1 MEGIKKWCTQG
12 SILGPLIFNIF
23 INYIFFFIDKTKLA
37 NYADDTTVY
46 SKEDNITKLL
56 HLLETKAS
64 VVLDWF
70 RINEMKA
77 NDDKCHLIVA
87 NEENVSLHLIHD
99 VIKSSDSV
107 KLLGVSIDKQL
118 NFNEHVSKLCKKG
131 NQTLHALARVSKYL
145 SKDKLRILMK
155 SFIESQFNYC
165 PLVWM
170 FHNRTMNNKI
180 NRLHE
185 RALRVVYNDNMDE
198 KLSFNDLLVRHG
210 AVSIHDR
217 NMQKLA
223 IEMYQVKKEFS
234 PLPMQEL
241 FINQTNTYD
250 LRKDRNWQV
259 PDVKTVAYGLETIRY
274 WVLKT
279 WELLPSEIKNAQT
292 LVEFK
297 IK

>member
-1 MEGIKKWCTQG
+1 M
-12 SILGPLIFNIF
+12 
-23 INYIFFFIDKTKLA
+23 
-37 NYADDTTVY
+37 
-46 SKEDNITKLL
+46 L
-56 HLLETKAS
+56 HLLETEAS

-87 NEENVSLHLIHD
+87 NEENISLALERD

-131 NQTLHALARVSKYL
+131 NQKLHALARVSKYL
-145 SKDKLRILMK
+145 SKDKLRIIMK
-155 SFIESQFNYC
+155 TFIESQFNYC

-185 RALRVVYNDNMDE
+185 RALRVVYNDNADE
-198 KLSFNDLLVRHG
+198 KLSFNDLLVRDG
-210 AVSIHDR
+210 AVSMHDR
-217 NMQKLA
+217 NLQKLA
-223 IEMYQVKKEFS
+223 IEMYKVKKDLF

-250 LRKDRNWQV
+250 LRKNRNWQV

-274 WVLKT
+274 RGPKT
-279 WELLPSEIKNAQT
+279 WELLPSELKNGQT